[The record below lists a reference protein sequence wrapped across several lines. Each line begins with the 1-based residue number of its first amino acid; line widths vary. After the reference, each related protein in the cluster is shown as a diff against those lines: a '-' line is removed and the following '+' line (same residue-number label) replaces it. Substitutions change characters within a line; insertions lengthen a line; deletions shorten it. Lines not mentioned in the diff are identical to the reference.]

1 MTHVVIKEA
10 GRRFADSRGRS
21 PRALAGVRVRAL
33 GIVGAVCALTLLVGA
48 AGAKADLKS
57 EYAVFNDC
65 PLDDPTVSLCIVS
78 TVSSGE
84 FVIGSKTVPINR
96 TVTLQGGLPKNTL
109 STLVPA
115 ADGETLSKTPLQLP
129 GGLVGLEVLPPLT
142 EVTATAEQA
151 GPIQVDLENALA
163 GQGLAV
169 SLPLKVKLDNPS
181 LGNACYIGSGGEPV
195 LLSLTTGTT
204 SPPPPNGPLSGSR
217 GHASS
222 FAGRGKI
229 ATATGTSLVDNAFA
243 APGVNGCGGIL
254 SPVVD
259 PAVDLDAGLPAAAGR
274 NTAIMNGEVVLTEP
288 NFVKAEAALPEI
300 GRCVKAEKTTVG
312 KEVRYHGGY
321 TFSDCIAE
329 NYLHSGQFEWL
340 PGPGPKNKFSGSGGV
355 TKLETVGHAKVKCS
369 AVSNNGEYTGAKTA
383 TVTLHLT
390 GCELTGKGIC
400 QSAGA
405 APGEIVTGPL
415 AGELGFIR
423 DEFKEATAFTSVGL
437 DLKHE
442 PSLLNAECG
451 TSKVQLSVTGSV
463 IGTITPFDKMSSAFT
478 LKFAQSAGKQIP
490 EHFEGGVNDTLAAS
504 FGSGSEA
511 AGLAGVDKFAN
522 EERLAIK
529 AEME

>member
-1 MTHVVIKEA
+1 MTRVVINQAANRLAESK
-10 GRRFADSRGRS
+10 RRS
-21 PRALAGVRVRAL
+21 PRSLVAARVRAL
-33 GIVGAVCALTLLVGA
+33 GIVGAVCALALLFGA
-48 AGAKADLKS
+48 AGARADLKS

-65 PLDDPTVSLCIVS
+65 PVDDPTVSLCIVS

-96 TVTLQGGLPKNTL
+96 TVVLQGGVPKTTL

-151 GPIQVDLENALA
+151 GPIQLDLENALA

-181 LGNACYIGSGGEPV
+181 LGNACYIGSGTEPV
-195 LLSLTTGTT
+195 VLNLTTGTT
-204 SPPPPNGPLSGSR
+204 SPPAPNQPISGAP
-217 GHASS
+217 GHTSP

-254 SPVVD
+254 SLVVD
-259 PAVDLDAGLPAAAGR
+259 PAVDLDAGLPAPAGH

-300 GRCVKAEKTTVG
+300 GRCVKAEKSKVN

-321 TFSDCIAE
+321 TFPDCIEE
-329 NYLHSGQFEWL
+329 NSLHSGEFEWL
-340 PGPGPKNKFSGSGGV
+340 PGAGPKNKFSGSGGAM
-355 TKLETVGHAKVKCS
+355 KLETVAHAKVRCS
-369 AVSNNGEYTGAKTA
+369 AVSNSGEYTGRKTA

-400 QSAGA
+400 HSVGA
-405 APGEIVTGPL
+405 AAGEIVTGPL

-437 DLKHE
+437 DLKHD
-442 PSLLNAECG
+442 PSVLSAECG
-451 TSKVQLSVTGSV
+451 TAKVQLSVTGSV
-463 IGTITPFDKMSSAFT
+463 IGAITPFDKMASAFT

-490 EHFEGGVNDTLAAS
+490 EHFEGGVNDTLVAS

-511 AGLAGVDKFAN
+511 AGLAGADKFAN
-522 EERLAIK
+522 EEPLAIK